1 MKTEYLVKMA
11 NDIGAFF
18 ESESGADG
26 VAASVANHMKRFWDP
41 RMRKQIL
48 VHNATGG
55 AGLNDHVRQAV
66 ALLAEDGKGK

>member
-18 ESESGADG
+18 ESEAGADG
-26 VAASVANHMKRFWDP
+26 VPAAVANHMKRFWDP
-41 RMRKQIL
+41 RMRKEI
-48 VHNATGG
+48 VAHHANGG

-66 ALLAEDGKGK
+66 ALLAEDGKK